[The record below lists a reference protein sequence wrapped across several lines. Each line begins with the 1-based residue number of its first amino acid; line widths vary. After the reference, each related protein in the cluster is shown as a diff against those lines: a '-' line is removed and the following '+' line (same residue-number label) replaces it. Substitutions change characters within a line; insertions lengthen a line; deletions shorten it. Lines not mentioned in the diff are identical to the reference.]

1 MALKGWQRVKL
12 SAVGASSTGM
22 AGKRAITSRR
32 GSQVCVSRGRYGRKW
47 SECRLLVDGP
57 ELQVRVL
64 SGKNE
69 WVDLRTVAAHSVNEA
84 VAHRVSL

>member
-1 MALKGWQRVKL
+1 MSV
-12 SAVGASSTGM
+12 VDVM
-22 AGKRAITSRR
+22 D
-32 GSQVCVSRGRYGRKW
+32 VSGQ
-47 SECRLLVDGP
+47 SVDCLLDGP

>member
-1 MALKGWQRVKL
+1 VLQAQGWQGREPL
-12 SAVGASSTGM
+12 QAEEGH
-22 AGKRAITSRR
+22 R
-32 GSQVCVSRGRYGRKW
+32 CVSVVDVMDVSGQ
-47 SECRLLVDGP
+47 SVDCLLDGP

-84 VAHRVSL
+84 VAHRVSI